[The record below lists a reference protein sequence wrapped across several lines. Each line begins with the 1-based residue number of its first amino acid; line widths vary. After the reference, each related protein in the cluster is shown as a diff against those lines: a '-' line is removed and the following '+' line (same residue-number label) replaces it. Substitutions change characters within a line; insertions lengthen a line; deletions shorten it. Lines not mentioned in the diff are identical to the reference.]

1 MHIKE
6 NEMNNGGINTEYNYL
21 INDEI
26 RNFPPDFCIDKRID
40 PDSVSKK
47 LYDDILVTFFPENQL
62 AVNFEQQFPNKPKFY
77 TIKIDNILLSSDYI
91 GPSVYWARKRG
102 VSDDKIRDFL
112 KQCRTIGGHIVWERG
127 RDLEYKVNTSRGG
140 SDGVYDRFDWT
151 LLLLKI
157 FLSDVKQ
164 DLNSFVGKAN
174 KYIPEKYRDTNNT
187 NTKFKNLYFAFDC
200 SKWLKNYTFDKFCE
214 RFKLYGSFVDKQNNV
229 IETAP
234 LFPFLPT
241 DYEQYIDSVCKAINK
256 RNSHISKLD

>member
-1 MHIKE
+1 MK
-6 NEMNNGGINTEYNYL
+6 NCGININYNYL
-21 INDEI
+21 INDDI
-26 RNFPPDFCIDKRID
+26 NNFPSDFCIDKRNDPYD
-40 PDSVSKK
+40 PDSGSKK
-47 LYDDILVTFFPENQL
+47 LYDDILMTFFTETSADN
-62 AVNFEQQFPNKPKFY
+62 VEQQFQNNPKFY
-77 TIKIDNILLSSDYI
+77 TIKLKNGNGTLLSSDYI
-91 GPSVYWARKRG
+91 GPSVYWARERG

-140 SDGVYDRFDWT
+140 SNGVYDRFDWT

-229 IETAP
+229 IQTAP

>member
-1 MHIKE
+1 MGRIDV
-6 NEMNNGGINTEYNYL
+6 NNININIEYNYL
-21 INDEI
+21 IDDQI
-26 RNFPPDFCIDKRID
+26 CMFPDNYCIDKRRD
-40 PDSVSKK
+40 PDSDSKR
-47 LYDDILVTFFPENQL
+47 LYDDILTIFFSENNSAKNL
-62 AVNFEQQFPNKPKFY
+62 EQQFYGKPKFY
-77 TIKIDNILLSSDYI
+77 TIKINNDTLLSSDYI
-91 GPSVYWARKRG
+91 GPSVYWARERG

-127 RDLEYKVNTSRGG
+127 SDLKYKVNTSRSG

-164 DLNSFVGKAN
+164 DVNSFVGKAN
-174 KYIPEKYRDTNNT
+174 KYIPEKYRDTKNT

-200 SKWLKNYTFDKFCE
+200 SKWLKICTFDEFCE

-241 DYEQYIDSVCKAINK
+241 DYEQYIDNVCKAITK
-256 RNSHISKLD
+256 RNSDLVELVN